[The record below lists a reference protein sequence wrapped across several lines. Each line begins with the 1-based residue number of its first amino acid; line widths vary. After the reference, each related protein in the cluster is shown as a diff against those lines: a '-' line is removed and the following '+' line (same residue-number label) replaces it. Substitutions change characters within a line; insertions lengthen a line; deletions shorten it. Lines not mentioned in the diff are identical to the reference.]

1 MCVTIAAV
9 SKAEEL
15 RGRLEAFLDASVD
28 DVRRVAG
35 GSSRETWVFTA
46 DGERL
51 VLRRDP
57 PGAPA
62 RSERAAEVEL
72 LKRADEAGVPVP
84 KVLHTDT
91 DGEALGSPGFVMEHV
106 DGEAIAPRI
115 LRKDEFAGARPRMA
129 AQCGEILARL
139 HTIPTDGLEGI
150 ERAGDDPA
158 SEAMERYRE
167 ILDATG
173 EPHPAFE
180 IGFRWLADRKPEPDR
195 VALVH
200 GDFRNGNFLVGP
212 DGVRAV
218 LDWELAHTGD
228 PWEDLG
234 WLCTRSWRFGASGE
248 VGGFGDRED
257 LYRAYEAIS
266 GRPVD
271 RDAVRWWEIF
281 GSLKWGVMTMMQAFT
296 HLWGHVR
303 SVELAAIGRRTAECE
318 YDLLTLIRKGG

>member
-1 MCVTIAAV
+1 MSRT
-9 SKAEEL
+9 EEL
-15 RGRLEAFLDASVD
+15 RQRLEAFLDASVD

-46 DGERL
+46 DGDRL

-84 KVLHTDT
+84 KVLRSAT

-106 DGEAIAPRI
+106 PGEAIAPRI
-115 LRKDEFAGARPRMA
+115 LRKDEFAEARPRMA

-150 ERAGDDPA
+150 ERAGNDPA
-158 SEAMERYRE
+158 AEAMERYRE
-167 ILDATG
+167 ILDSTG

-195 VALVH
+195 VTLVH

-212 DGVRAV
+212 DGIRAV

-234 WLCTRSWRFGASGE
+234 WLCTRSWRFGAPGE

-257 LYRAYEAIS
+257 LYRAYEEVS

-303 SVELAAIGRRTAECE
+303 SVELAAIGRRTVECE
-318 YDLLTLIRKGG
+318 YDLLTLIREGG